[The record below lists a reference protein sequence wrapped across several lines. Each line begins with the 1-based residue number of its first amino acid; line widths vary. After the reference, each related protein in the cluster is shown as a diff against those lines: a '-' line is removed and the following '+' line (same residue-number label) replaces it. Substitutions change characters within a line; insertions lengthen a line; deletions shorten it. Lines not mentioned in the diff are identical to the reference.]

1 MVRAGTQA
9 SGTYSS
15 CALIF
20 PRYAGDGRR
29 FRHGARGGAFLA
41 LLLPKPPV
49 QRPGAS
55 LVSCILQDF
64 QQRARQDSNLRPSG
78 SSSDYE
84 GVIRWDAARNPA
96 QKRGCGVMR
105 CVVVVFGL
113 RQCSRQDPLILSSCV
128 GAARPRG
135 TGVA

>member
-64 QQRARQDSNLRPSG
+64 RSALGRTRTCDLLIRSQTLYPAELRAREVCLQPTYHMIPSG
-78 SSSDYE
+78 WRILKAWE
-84 GVIRWDAARNPA
+84 
-96 QKRGCGVMR
+96 VM
-105 CVVVVFGL
+105 
-113 RQCSRQDPLILSSCV
+113 
-128 GAARPRG
+128 
-135 TGVA
+135 